1 MLQWWLMVEGNS
13 DISYLLLEFLHGSPK
28 NLGKKYPT
36 KKCLVG

>member
-28 NLGKKYPT
+28 NLEKNTQLKNA
-36 KKCLVG
+36 